1 MTERRSD
8 GVNRL
13 FIVSPSLRP
22 SVASSRCPSVDSFA
36 RRKVTSNYRNYD
48 RFFHILE
55 VENLPDRSY
64 SEERFWFLRRPVQ
77 FLADVVVLCGAF
89 FLAYL
94 PALNIQLGDFYFDAA
109 ITQLPFV
116 VLVQFSSLFLVG
128 AYSIIW
134 RYVSIEDIKAFLKAA
149 LISSIILLAVR
160 FLLTFTQF
168 DRWQVPISVILID
181 TALAFGGLLG
191 LRILRRFFYEISEKR
206 SFTKTKRRI
215 KRKSALLVGAGRI
228 GSLAVKDVVGR
239 ADAELD
245 IKGFVDDDR
254 RKKGGS
260 VNGVKVLGTT
270 DDLARLVDE
279 LNVEQVVIAIDQA
292 QGKEIRRILDIC
304 REIPVK
310 ARMLPSPHEIM
321 HGRVQISR
329 VRNVEIEDLLG
340 REPVELDNEN
350 LHEFLSGKTVMVTGA
365 GGSIGAELVRQIA
378 EFKPKLL
385 VLVER
390 AEFMLF
396 QIERELSKDF
406 AETNFVPLI
415 ADVCDEPRMREIF
428 GEYKPQVV
436 FHAAAHKHVP
446 LMETNPAEA
455 IKNNVLGTKLLGEL
469 AGEFKVKDFVLIS
482 TDKAVNP
489 TSVMGASKRI
499 AEIVLQN
506 LNNIYETNFMA
517 VRFGNVLGSAGSVV
531 PIFREQ
537 IRKGEAITVTDKEM
551 TRYFM
556 TIPEASALVLQAGAL
571 GEGGEIFI
579 LDMGEP
585 VKILDLAED
594 MIRLSGLQPYEDID
608 ITFSGIRPGEKLFE
622 ELEITG
628 ENLLKTKHP
637 KIFIGKIA
645 TYSGEEV
652 GEIVEN
658 FGQAVREND
667 KAKIRQLFNHFLPE
681 ATIEEIKPPQI
692 IETEPKEKSAVAL
705 GTQQKDSL
713 AQV

>member
-1 MTERRSD
+1 M
-8 GVNRL
+8 
-13 FIVSPSLRP
+13 
-22 SVASSRCPSVDSFA
+22 
-36 RRKVTSNYRNYD
+36 K
-48 RFFHILE
+48 
-55 VENLPDRSY
+55 NLPDRNY
-64 SEERFWFLRRPVQ
+64 AEEHFWFLRRPIQ

-94 PALNIQLGDFYFDAA
+94 PIVNFQLGDFYFDAA
-109 ITQLPFV
+109 INQLPFV

-134 RYVSIEDIKAFLKAA
+134 RYVSFEDIKAFLKAA

-160 FLLTFTQF
+160 FLLTFTKF

-191 LRILRRFFYEISEKR
+191 LRILRRFAYELGEKR
-206 SFTKTKRRI
+206 NFTGVKRRL

-228 GSLAVKDVVGR
+228 GSLAVKDVLGR

-260 VNGVKVLGTT
+260 VNGIKVLGTT

-279 LNVEQVVIAIDQA
+279 FNVEQVVIAIDQA
-292 QGKEIRRILDIC
+292 QGKEIRRVLDIC

-310 ARMLPSPHEIM
+310 ARIVPSLHEIM
-321 HGRVQISR
+321 HGRVQVSR
-329 VRNVEIEDLLG
+329 IRDVEIEDLLG
-340 REPVELDNEN
+340 REPVQLDDEN
-350 LHEFLSGKTVMVTGA
+350 LHEFLTGKTVMVTGA
-365 GGSIGAELVRQIA
+365 GGSIGSELVRQIC
-378 EFKPKLL
+378 EFNPKILL
-385 VLVER
+385 LVER

-406 AETNFVPLI
+406 SQKNFVPII
-415 ADVCDEPRMREIF
+415 ADIGDEPRMREIF
-428 GEYKPQVV
+428 AEYAPEVI

-446 LMETNPAEA
+446 LMEINPSEA
-455 IKNNVLGTKLLGEL
+455 IKNNVFATKLLGEL
-469 AGEFKVKDFVLIS
+469 AGEAKVKDFVLIS

-506 LNNIYETNFMA
+506 LNNIYSTRFMA

-537 IRKGEAITVTDKEM
+537 IRQGEAITVTDKEM

-571 GEGGEIFI
+571 GSGGEIFI
-579 LDMGEP
+579 LDMGQP
-585 VKILDLAED
+585 IKILDLAED
-594 MIRLSGLQPYEDID
+594 MIRLSGLQPYEDVD
-608 ITFSGIRPGEKLFE
+608 IVFSGIRPGEKLFE

-637 KIFIGKIA
+637 KIFIGKIS
-645 TYSGEEV
+645 TYSSEDV
-652 GEIVEN
+652 AAIVN
-658 FGQAVREND
+658 DFAQAVRENNQ
-667 KAKIRQLFNHFLPE
+667 AKLRLLFNHFLPE
-681 ATIEEIKPPQI
+681 ANIKQIETAKVIENKPPNDNFLTQ
-692 IETEPKEKSAVAL
+692 PSNLGLAEK
-705 GTQQKDSL
+705 
-713 AQV
+713 